1 MTFNI
6 LIATT
11 GRESLQKMLDS
22 LLYQLTE
29 NDCLT
34 IVYDGLSSIPTF
46 NFATAYC
53 RINQFCEPEKLGYW
67 GHGIRNKYANLLE
80 KKDFIMH
87 ADDDDIYLPNSFDK
101 LRELCVNTETLYIG
115 KVIYNNTNIPIDN
128 IIKLGNISTQNGIIP
143 YKLNSKSEWKLQYGG
158 DGIFYENLSKIS
170 NNIVFLDVVI
180 YKLINILN
188 ENENKNK
195 NENKNEQLHTINMS
209 LLHRMKRKLR

>member
-11 GRESLQKMLDS
+11 GRESLQTMLDS
-22 LLYQLTE
+22 LLCQLTE

-46 NFATAYC
+46 NLSKSVC
-53 RINQFCEPEKLGYW
+53 KINKFYETEKLGYW
-67 GHGIRNKYANLLE
+67 GHGIRNKYAKLLE
-80 KKDFIMH
+80 KKDFVMH
-87 ADDDDIYLPNSFDK
+87 ADDDDIYLPDIFNK
-101 LRELCVNTETLYIG
+101 LRELCVNPETLYIG

-128 IIKLGNISTQNGIIP
+128 KIIRGNISTQNGIIP
-143 YKLNSKSEWKLQYGG
+143 YDLNSKSEWELVYGG
-158 DGIFYENLSKIS
+158 DGIYYENLSKIS
-170 NNIVFLDVVI
+170 NNIIFLDVVI

-195 NENKNEQLHTINMS
+195 QSYTINIS